1 MSKKVKRTIVYKVC
15 YEKKEK
21 FYSMYHKELDGLSV
35 EYAIGK
41 DSVPKAGKLFA
52 FTNKDDAL
60 SKCSSNHIVFE
71 AEAIVI
77 KEMPAMYRTVMAINK
92 YSRKSFEILRRDSR
106 NWWKWI
112 LGANLKDGYIILRH
126 TAPKGVILGWQC
138 SLPFLACSR
147 IRLIRQISEGGEN
160 G

>member
-1 MSKKVKRTIVYKVC
+1 MGKRVERKIVYKVC
-15 YEKKEK
+15 YKKNGK
-21 FYSMYHKELDGLSV
+21 FYSMYHNELDGLSV
-35 EYAIGK
+35 EYGIGK
-41 DSVPKAGKLFA
+41 DSAPKAGKLFA
-52 FTNKDDAL
+52 FLNKDDAL
-60 SKCSSNHIVFE
+60 SKCCSNHIAFE

-77 KEMPAMYRTVMAINK
+77 KEMPVMHRTVMAIDK

-106 NWWKWI
+106 NWWKWV
-112 LGANLKDGYIILRH
+112 LGANLKEGYIILRE